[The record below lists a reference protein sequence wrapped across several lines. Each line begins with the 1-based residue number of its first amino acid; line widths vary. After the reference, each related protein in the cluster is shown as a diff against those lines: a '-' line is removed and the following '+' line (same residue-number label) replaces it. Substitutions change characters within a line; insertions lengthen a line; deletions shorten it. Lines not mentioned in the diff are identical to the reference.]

1 MAWAH
6 TRHTVDWAIAWALI
20 GEWASKELFPP
31 PLHGNWPKHGHDG
44 NLQEAYKQRRPC
56 LVGWARAA
64 FEQGS
69 LPALLSLP
77 GAVETRVLP
86 GDSFFQATHILMDYM
101 RPAVVHGYGGA
112 KVDLPVSLPALAK
125 FGWTT
130 LGASLLGTCSCLP
143 QWCKKDSG
151 DSVRLAP
158 GCDVSFKVAPAPL
171 TRSVPNGAVETCDS
185 CRSCSSLTS
194 AGLVGQMQPQPSARK
209 TDGPSSNSQTH
220 GVQVIE
226 IIRLLREQFV
236 RCTLPNL
243 KSWSSFDSKDYI
255 LRGSRIQTGNSSC
268 GTPLQWG
275 GIARGL
281 LP

>member
-6 TRHTVDWAIAWALI
+6 TRNTVDWAIAWALI

-44 NLQEAYKQRRPC
+44 NLMEAFKQRRPC

-69 LPALLSLP
+69 LPALGL
-77 GAVETRVLP
+77 VETRVLP
-86 GDSFFQATHILMDYM
+86 RDSFFQATHILSDYM

-130 LGASLLGTCSCLP
+130 LGASLIGTCSCLP
-143 QWCKKDSG
+143 QWCRSDSG
-151 DSVRLAP
+151 DSVRPAS

-171 TRSVPNGAVETCDS
+171 TLSEEVYLMGLWRH
-185 CRSCSSLTS
+185 LTP
-194 AGLVGQMQPQPSARK
+194 AEAAHPSPAR
-209 TDGPSSNSQTH
+209 DW
-220 GVQVIE
+220 
-226 IIRLLREQFV
+226 LA
-236 RCTLPNL
+236 RCNPHLSPDQAY
-243 KSWSSFDSKDYI
+243 FQYQED
-255 LRGSRIQTGNSSC
+255 
-268 GTPLQWG
+268 
-275 GIARGL
+275 
-281 LP
+281 

>member
-6 TRHTVDWAIAWALI
+6 TRNNRAIAWALI

-112 KVDLPVSLPALAK
+112 KVDLPVSLPWRSLGGPRWAPRCWAPAVASRNGAEK
-125 FGWTT
+125 TVVT
-130 LGASLLGTCSCLP
+130 L
-143 QWCKKDSG
+143 SG
-151 DSVRLAP
+151 LRLAVMLASRWP
-158 GCDVSFKVAPAPL
+158 
-171 TRSVPNGAVETCDS
+171 R
-185 CRSCSSLTS
+185 
-194 AGLVGQMQPQPSARK
+194 
-209 TDGPSSNSQTH
+209 H
-220 GVQVIE
+220 
-226 IIRLLREQFV
+226 RLLSAK
-236 RCTLPNL
+236 
-243 KSWSSFDSKDYI
+243 KSI
-255 LRGSRIQTGNSSC
+255 
-268 GTPLQWG
+268 
-275 GIARGL
+275 
-281 LP
+281 